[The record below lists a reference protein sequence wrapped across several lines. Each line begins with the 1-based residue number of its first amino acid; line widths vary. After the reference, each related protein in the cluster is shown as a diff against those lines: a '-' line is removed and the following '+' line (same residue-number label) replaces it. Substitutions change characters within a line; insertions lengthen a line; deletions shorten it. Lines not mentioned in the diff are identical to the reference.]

1 MSIIGSR
8 FFFSFDLFQ
17 GGSTPRQRSRE
28 AWCLLKLLV
37 RQRKIGDNKG
47 VNKGVN
53 KVCYRDIT
61 EAIPMGSE
69 RWGGMVIERKG
80 GLVQVCVPDG
90 MSRGTKPKKV
100 FLSPSPDL

>member
-1 MSIIGSR
+1 MCQSLEAG

-28 AWCLLKLLV
+28 AWCLLRLLV

-53 KVCYRDIT
+53 KVCYRDIA
-61 EAIPMGSE
+61 EAIPMGT
-69 RWGGMVIERKG
+69 ERKG
-80 GLVQVCVPDG
+80 GLVLVLYQMKCHERQNLRRCFYPQ
-90 MSRGTKPKKV
+90 S
-100 FLSPSPDL
+100 